1 MNGSD
6 QRQRIRCDV
15 GGRSVEGNYWLAG
28 KILVVSTAKGGTSR
42 QLADHDPAELAAC
55 LLRKLAEEGKA

>member
-28 KILVVSTAKGGTSR
+28 KILVVSTAKGGTST
-42 QLADHDPAELAAC
+42 QLAHHDPAELAER